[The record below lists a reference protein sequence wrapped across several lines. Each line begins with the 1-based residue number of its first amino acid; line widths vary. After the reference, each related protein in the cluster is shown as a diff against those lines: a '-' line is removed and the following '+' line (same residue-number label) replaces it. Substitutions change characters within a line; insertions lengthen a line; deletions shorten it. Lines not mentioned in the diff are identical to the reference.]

1 MIRHYIKF
9 SAVLLFVVLVSTST
23 RASHDSS
30 RHSTREEALNYLAGF
45 TALQPSRHWPNVAPV
60 KFLENLRMNADNP
73 MGLYAGRGTNFCSYA
88 ALSYIPLNHDPLG
101 FAKFMLTLYEQ
112 GKATMGSVNFR
123 PSHPVLKAAGTLK
136 YKGKMD
142 ERPADQMWLLITA
155 DHFKGYLNIFN
166 RNYDQGDEDRF
177 WAVSNYAKFNRMVRK
192 LFNYTTESVG
202 SDFLRPMTTGLT
214 DYLVN
219 RMDSGVVFLFVNNT
233 RLAKKDHG
241 AKKRLP
247 SHFIVLQKIVAEG
260 DLVTI
265 TYWDNG
271 ARTLQQVSRKFLR
284 KITFGVTYANPTSN
298 HAE

>member
-1 MIRHYIKF
+1 
-9 SAVLLFVVLVSTST
+9 
-23 RASHDSS
+23 
-30 RHSTREEALNYLAGF
+30 
-45 TALQPSRHWPNVAPV
+45 
-60 KFLENLRMNADNP
+60 
-73 MGLYAGRGTNFCSYA
+73 
-88 ALSYIPLNHDPLG
+88 
-101 FAKFMLTLYEQ
+101 
-112 GKATMGSVNFR
+112 
-123 PSHPVLKAAGTLK
+123 
-136 YKGKMD
+136 MD